1 MITWVD
7 LLVVEEGSVGE
18 VFSPGDDEVSVE
30 EVWSHLHNAALVS
43 TGSQHPVDG
52 LGGLHIVQWS
62 LCSLWSLF
70 PDKDRLTSM

>member
-52 LGGLHIVQWS
+52 LGGLHIAQWS

-70 PDKDRLTSM
+70 PDED

>member
-52 LGGLHIVQWS
+52 LGGLHHCTMVIGHYAHYGH
-62 LCSLWSLF
+62 CSLTKI
-70 PDKDRLTSM
+70 D